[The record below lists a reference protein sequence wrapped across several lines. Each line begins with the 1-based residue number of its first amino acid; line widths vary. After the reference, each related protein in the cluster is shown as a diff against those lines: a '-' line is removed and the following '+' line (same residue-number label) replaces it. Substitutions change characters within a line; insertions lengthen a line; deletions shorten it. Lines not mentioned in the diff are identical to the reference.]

1 MRVENWNPSAL
12 NEFKGVAYDRLLTA
26 SYAVKDKTVQKLRG
40 LIRFSINRPIY
51 KKGPYAG
58 EPWTARHAGELL
70 HSVRVV
76 QKKEDMGIQAGS
88 LTADFTNIRVYAGNY
103 LAYYADI
110 FEFSAPFM
118 RPAFNESMSEVK
130 SICGVESGGERKFTP
145 GMVGDPFLSAK
156 GW

>member
-1 MRVENWNPSAL
+1 MRVANWNPGAL

-26 SYAVKDKTVQKLRG
+26 SYVVKDKTVQKLRG
-40 LIRFSINRPIY
+40 KIRFAINRPIY
-51 KKGPYAG
+51 RKGPYAG

-76 QKKEDMGIQAGS
+76 QEKEVMEMMSEAARYSSMGLSLRADS
-88 LTADFTNIRVYAGNY
+88 LTADFVNVRVYAGNY

-110 FEFSAPFM
+110 FEFSEPFM

-130 SICGVESGGERKFTP
+130 AICGV
-145 GMVGDPFLSAK
+145 
-156 GW
+156 

>member
-1 MRVENWNPSAL
+1 MRVSNWNPGAM

-26 SYAVKDKTVQKLRG
+26 SYVVKDKTVQRLRG
-40 LIRFSINRPIY
+40 QIKHNISRGVY

-58 EPWTARHAGELL
+58 EPWTARHAGEML

-76 QKKEDMGIQAGS
+76 QKKEDMGQQAGRA
-88 LTADFTNIRVYAGNY
+88 TADFTNIRVYCGNY

-110 FEFSAPFM
+110 FEFTTPFM
-118 RPAFNESMSEVK
+118 RPAFEASMSEVK
-130 SICGVESGGERKFTP
+130 SICGVESVADRKFTP
-145 GMVGDPFLSAK
+145 GMVGDPLLSAK